1 MPTFDIIKEV
11 KPKQTFRVASVI
23 GKFDLQSEHIIEH
36 FKGDIDINEKWQ
48 ISRMDNSF
56 LITVSLI
63 NISPHKYRENRPYPP
78 PGNPLL
84 A

>member
-36 FKGDIDINEKWQ
+36 FQGNIDNIN
-48 ISRMDNSF
+48 IYSRKLSGAEINASYNCQ
-56 LITVSLI
+56 TVSNTGLLG
-63 NISPHKYRENRPYPP
+63 S
-78 PGNPLL
+78 NPQASL
-84 A
+84 

>member
-36 FKGDIDINEKWQ
+36 FKGDIVKLSEQCLAFFNVFCFFRWYWQ
-48 ISRMDNSF
+48 SF
-56 LITVSLI
+56 IPRKDFI
-63 NISPHKYRENRPYPP
+63 
-78 PGNPLL
+78 
-84 A
+84 